1 MQKNINTKV
10 SIKNVLSIGV
20 HTGSLPICTQ
30 NTGTLQNTSTI
41 LSHNDSGPV
50 KTYQYNSHTFQL
62 LDGHFFFNKLNL
74 ELPQRTNIN
83 TFERLSLSLG
93 LPISSEDRVQEFD
106 IEKNS
111 NSFRDLLHTLTLLA
125 LKDLSIVNNN
135 FSHHKQYA
143 YGENVFEVY
152 LKSSTGSGR
161 ISSSD
166 RNIRWLNEQDT
177 LGLKSELFTT
187 SGYQTSSH
195 SMKYSPTSDAE
206 KIMKTVFKLLK
217 SVDFV
222 HNNLKDEPLDFTVTI
237 DNLSNI
243 KLRDTILLLSVCVG
257 YNNGF
262 VIRPNLTDTQHS
274 RVYSIFTSISSNTRK
289 ILDYYNYDI
298 GAALQ
303 TICLRLVKDSSQYY
317 PIHTEY
323 VADKINFRNKIQE
336 ETGEDE
342 KWVKKELNKIN
353 NLDKMPKKYNHYPT
367 LLAYYKEALKLRKKI
382 IDTAEPVILSRA
394 RDCAKINYKPIWSI
408 KGQKKP
414 QFVIDGKKES
424 STFFFI
430 WTQWERQIRES
441 MMSCFPDSESCHQ
454 VHDAVYSKQIIDPK
468 IIEVKVLND
477 TGFKVNISVD

>member
-10 SIKNVLSIGV
+10 FIKNVSSIGV

-125 LKDLSIVNNN
+125 LKDLNIVNNN

-177 LGLKSELFTT
+177 LDLKSELFTT

-195 SMKYSPTSDAE
+195 SMRYSPTSDVE

-222 HNNLKDEPLDFTVTI
+222 HNNLKDESLDFMVTI

-243 KLRDTILLLSVCVG
+243 KLRDTMLLLGECIG
-257 YNNGF
+257 YKNGF
-262 VIRPNLTDTQHS
+262 IIRPKITDQQYS
-274 RVYSIFTSISSNTRK
+274 RIYSIFTSIGSLTRK
-289 ILDYYNYDI
+289 NLGFHNYDV

-303 TICLRLVKDSSQYY
+303 TICLHLVENRALY
-317 PIHTEY
+317 PLHQEY
-323 VADKINFRNKIQE
+323 VENKTDFRNKIQK
-336 ETGEDE
+336 ETRQNDI
-342 KWVKKELNKIN
+342 WVKKELSKIN
-353 NLDKMPKKYNHYPT
+353 NLDEMPKKYNQYP
-367 LLAYYKEALKLRKKI
+367 LLVAYYQEAQQLRKEI
-382 IDTAEPVILSRA
+382 IDTAEPIILSRA
-394 RDCAKINYKPIWSI
+394 VDFAKIKFKPIWE

-414 QFVIDGKKES
+414 QFIEDGKKES
-424 STFFFI
+424 SIFFFI
-430 WTQWERQIRES
+430 WTAWERQIRQS
-441 MMSCFPDSESCHQ
+441 MMSCFDEPSACQQ
-454 VHDAVYSKQIIDPK
+454 VHDAVYSKQIIDPE
-468 IIEVKVLND
+468 IIEAKVLND
-477 TGFKVNISVD
+477 TGFLINIFVD